1 MNIRKHWKKIVL
13 STAAFLWAGC
23 SDSESVSQ
31 PQSDSSSS
39 GSLESSSSSES
50 SSTYKLA
57 RDTSVTCKA
66 EHVFEQVYLM
76 DSGSEPELAAGDL
89 RDLLE
94 NNRTRTL
101 EELEELE
108 DKLENMVTCAPVYG
122 VPPTTTVMTTRYLC
136 DNDSRYLSGSY
147 IVKDGLLYSEAE
159 LSSSSADASS
169 SSAAPDPSPL
179 CYKTDF
185 TDVLELEE
193 KSRAILKNK
202 VDSLM
207 SANNNLTDVQ
217 NECLKHLY
225 PLDSGHDC
233 ITQEVAKK
241 QVCDGEETVNPRYQA
256 KLDSYQVSAD
266 QQIEECLDNGTQP

>member
-1 MNIRKHWKKIVL
+1 MLQAAVL
-13 STAAFLWAGC
+13 H
-23 SDSESVSQ
+23 
-31 PQSDSSSS
+31 
-39 GSLESSSSSES
+39 
-50 SSTYKLA
+50 
-57 RDTSVTCKA
+57 R
-66 EHVFEQVYLM
+66 
-76 DSGSEPELAAGDL
+76 L
-89 RDLLE
+89 RL
-94 NNRTRTL
+94 
-101 EELEELE
+101 
-108 DKLENMVTCAPVYG
+108 
-122 VPPTTTVMTTRYLC
+122 
-136 DNDSRYLSGSY
+136 
-147 IVKDGLLYSEAE
+147 
-159 LSSSSADASS
+159 
-169 SSAAPDPSPL
+169 
-179 CYKTDF
+179 YKTDF

>member
-50 SSTYKLA
+50 SSTYRLA
-57 RDTSVTCKA
+57 RDSSVTCKA

-76 DSGSEPELAAGDL
+76 DSGSEPDLTAGDL
-89 RDLLE
+89 RNLLE

-122 VPPTTTVMTTRYLC
+122 VPPTMTVMTTRYLC

-169 SSAAPDPSPL
+169 SSAAPAPSPL

-225 PLDSGHDC
+225 PLDSEHDC

>member
-31 PQSDSSSS
+31 PQNDSSNS
-39 GSLESSSSSES
+39 GSQESSSSSDS
-50 SSTYKLA
+50 SPTYKLA
-57 RDTSVTCKA
+57 SDTSVTCKA
-66 EHVFEQVYLM
+66 KHVFVQVYIR
-76 DSGSEPELAAGDL
+76 DSDSEPELDAGDL

-108 DKLENMVTCAPVYG
+108 DKLENMVTCAPAYG
-122 VPPTTTVMTTRYLC
+122 VPPTTTVMMTRYLC

-169 SSAAPDPSPL
+169 SSAAPAPSPL

-185 TDVLELEE
+185 ADRMELEE
-193 KSRAILKNK
+193 SAKAILKNK
-202 VDSLM
+202 VDSLQ
-207 SANNNLTDVQ
+207 SANENLTEEQ
-217 NECLKHLY
+217 KKCLKYLY
-225 PLDSGHDC
+225 PIGSGGCKTED
-233 ITQEVAKK
+233 VAKK
-241 QVCDGEETVNPRYQA
+241 QVCDGVESVNPRYQA
-256 KLDSYQVSAD
+256 KLDSYQASAD
-266 QQIEECLDNGTQP
+266 QQIKECLDNETQP